1 MNSRNQAEK
10 FWDRTAKNYDKEEKK
25 DEQTYLNIIEKT
37 RKYLKVSDI
46 VLDYGCGTGLVSNE
60 IAGNVKMV
68 HAIDISSKMIEIAKN
83 KAMGRKIQNI
93 DYAYSTIFDD
103 RYKKGSF
110 NVILAFYVLHLL
122 YDPQKVIQR
131 MNELLKPGG
140 LIISVTPCMG
150 EKPILN
156 SIFSIVSKIGIIPK
170 IRAFKLPELEHLLI
184 KENLEI
190 VETKCLHK
198 RSKQYFFVAKKLS
211 DV

>member
-1 MNSRNQAEK
+1 MESRNQAEK
-10 FWDRTAKNYDKEEKK
+10 FWDRTANNYDKEEKK
-25 DEQTYLNIIEKT
+25 DEQTYLSIIEKT
-37 RKYLKVSDI
+37 RKYLKLSDI
-46 VLDYGCGTGLVSNE
+46 ILDYGCGTGQASNE

-110 NVILAFYVLHLL
+110 DVILAFYVLHLL
-122 YDPQKVIQR
+122 DDPQKVIQR

-156 SIFSIVSKIGIIPK
+156 IIFSIAGKTGIIPK
-170 IRAFKLPELEHLLI
+170 IRPFKFPEIEHLLT

-190 VETKCLHK
+190 IETECLHK
-198 RSKQYFFVAKKLS
+198 RSKQYFISAKKH
-211 DV
+211 

>member
-1 MNSRNQAEK
+1 MNPLNKTEK
-10 FWDRTAKNYDKEEKK
+10 FWDRTANNYDKEEKK
-25 DEQTYLNIIEKT
+25 DEQTYLSIIEKT

-68 HAIDISSKMIEIAKN
+68 HAVDISSKMIEIAKK
-83 KAMGRKIQNI
+83 KAVRREIQNI

-103 RYKKGSF
+103 RYKKASF
-110 NVILAFYVLHLL
+110 NVIIAFYVLHLF
-122 YDPQKVIQR
+122 DDSQKLIHR

-140 LIISVTPCMG
+140 LIISATPYMG

-170 IRAFKLPELEHLLI
+170 IKSFKFPELEHLLTN
-184 KENLEI
+184 ENLEI
-190 VETKCLHK
+190 IEKECLHK
-198 RSKQYFFVAKKLS
+198 KSEQYFIVAKKH
-211 DV
+211 

>member
-10 FWDRTAKNYDKEEKK
+10 FWDRTASNYDKEEKK
-25 DEQTYLNIIEKT
+25 DEKTYLNIIEKT
-37 RKYLKVSDI
+37 RKYLKVSDV

-68 HAIDISSKMIEIAKN
+68 NAIDISSKMIEIAKN
-83 KAMGRKIQNI
+83 KAIGCKIRNI
-93 DYAYSTIFDD
+93 DYAYSTIFEN
-103 RYKKGSF
+103 RYKKSSF
-110 NVILAFYVLHLL
+110 NVILIFYVLHLL
-122 YDPQKVIQR
+122 DDSQKVIQR
-131 MNELLKPGG
+131 MTELLKPGG

-170 IRAFKLPELEHLLI
+170 IRAFKFPELEHLLT

-190 VETKCLHK
+190 IETECLHK
-198 RSKQYFFVAKKLS
+198 RSKQYFFAARKH
-211 DV
+211 